1 MISGKGLFADEHL
14 APGTVVAIW
23 PVTKSHIVI
32 EEQALERMGPVT
44 PKALVTLCRIFG
56 DFFVYHPDGKM
67 EPEERVNHSSSPNL
81 LHFSGVLITN
91 RSVEPNEE
99 LTLDYKYLCSSSVP
113 EKIGDELIVGMNR
126 VDCIM
131 KTLTE
136 LYEIVSKSSNSSRRT
151 SS

>member
-1 MISGKGLFADEHL
+1 MISGKGLFADERL
-14 APGTVVAIW
+14 VPGIVVAIW
-23 PVTKSHIVI
+23 PVAKSHIVI
-32 EEQALERMGPVT
+32 EEQALVM
-44 PKALVTLCRIFG
+44 LCRIFG

-81 LHFSGVLITN
+81 LHFAGVLITN
-91 RSVEPNEE
+91 RTVEPNEE
-99 LTLDYKYLCSSSVP
+99 LTLDYKYLCSSSIP
-113 EKIGDELIVGMNR
+113 EKIGDELIVGLNR

-136 LYEIVSKSSNSSRRT
+136 LYEIVSKSSSSSRRT